1 MIRSKYRELDLHRE
15 LVIRLRHRVFDD
27 RDSGQ
32 DNDIIKIKELSNS
45 IADLQRQI
53 ADLQM

>member
-1 MIRSKYRELDLHRE
+1 MHRE